1 MFFRFLATQR
11 LLFLKVDLDV
21 QKLNERYKK
30 MIGGC
35 KKAPTALAWPF
46 HSKYLL
52 VINYF
57 PLQTVLT
64 AVLQEKYNKYLQIM

>member
-1 MFFRFLATQR
+1 MFFCFLATQR
-11 LLFLKVDLDV
+11 LLFLKVDLDA

-30 MIGGC
+30 MRGRG

-46 HSKYLL
+46 HSKFLL

-57 PLQTVLT
+57 PCKLC
-64 AVLQEKYNKYLQIM
+64 